1 MSVCIM
7 SGYDLLIG
15 LIDGIGFCWRTKKEI
30 FWNVGNEFDEFITTS
45 FSSSELKLVGCS
57 SLDDES
63 SKVNHRRWIL
73 FVYNFAWTW
82 TACSLT
88 LFIFQLILKSK
99 AANPITLYFLM
110 LRGPFGEMRVQPK
123 IYHFE
128 FAEGTNESQLV
139 IFPLSDSAEC
149 NKILS
154 GKSINCRFVSIRK

>member
-1 MSVCIM
+1 MMELNDRNEQKISVYRETKVEESRSSFIFTICQEMKETLVNASFYI
-7 SGYDLLIG
+7 SCRPICLPRSLI
-15 LIDGIGFCWRTKKEI
+15 
-30 FWNVGNEFDEFITTS
+30 
-45 FSSSELKLVGCS
+45 
-57 SLDDES
+57 
-63 SKVNHRRWIL
+63 
-73 FVYNFAWTW
+73 
-82 TACSLT
+82 LT

-139 IFPLSDSAEC
+139 LFPLSDSAEC

-154 GKSINCRFVSIRK
+154 GKSINCRFVSIRKL